1 MFNEICRTL
10 NNSFWLS
17 IIVPL
22 PSGHM
27 GKLSTAR
34 GFHSGSFI
42 FSDDTQHLV
51 SFDLILQSQISYRF
65 YFRKM
70 RQKLSLLRTHSTLGK
85 VHMDSM

>member
-10 NNSFWLS
+10 NNSFWLG

-34 GFHSGSFI
+34 GFI
-42 FSDDTQHLV
+42 FSDDTQRLV

-85 VHMDSM
+85 VYMDGM